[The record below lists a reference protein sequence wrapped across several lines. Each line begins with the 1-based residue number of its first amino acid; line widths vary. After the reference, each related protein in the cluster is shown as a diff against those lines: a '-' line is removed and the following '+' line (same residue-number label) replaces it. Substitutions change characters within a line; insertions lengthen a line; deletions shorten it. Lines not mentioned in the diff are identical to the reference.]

1 MKLYIVLDLG
11 RVQPL
16 LGCYSCAGAAAAHC
30 KRGPTAFTYTCRL
43 NAELTL
49 EPSSPEPAPEAAA
62 S

>member
-1 MKLYIVLDLG
+1 MKVYIVLDLA

-16 LGCYSCAGAAAAHC
+16 LGCYSCAVDAAEHC
-30 KRGPTAFTYTCRL
+30 KRVPTAFTYTCRL